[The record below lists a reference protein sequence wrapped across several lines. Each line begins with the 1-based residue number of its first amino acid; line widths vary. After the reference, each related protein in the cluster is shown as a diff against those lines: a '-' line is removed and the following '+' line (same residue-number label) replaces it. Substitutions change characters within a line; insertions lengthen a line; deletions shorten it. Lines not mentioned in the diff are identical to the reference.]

1 MQTTEAIGDARRAV
15 EICNACRFCDGYCV
29 VFQVMELR
37 RAFSSADLS
46 YMANLCHNCRSCY
59 YACQYAPPHEFAINL
74 PKSFSQIRVET
85 FEEYAWPRPLAS
97 LFRHNGI
104 VVSLIVATS
113 IALALILT
121 LALRLSNERFNSHFG
136 PGAFYEIVP
145 WKIMMSVASATLGL
159 SLVSLT
165 VSVFSF

>member
-1 MQTTEAIGDARRAV
+1 MRTTEAIGAARRAI

-37 RAFSSADLS
+37 RAFSNADLS
-46 YMANLCHNCRSCY
+46 YMANLCHNCRNCY
-59 YACQYAPPHEFAINL
+59 YACQYAPPHEFSINL

-97 LFRHNGI
+97 LFRRNGV

-113 IALALILT
+113 KGDAVGQRGFILFCE
-121 LALRLSNERFNSHFG
+121 LPRAAKHARQLRG
-136 PGAFYEIVP
+136 PAACF
-145 WKIMMSVASATLGL
+145 ARA
-159 SLVSLT
+159 
-165 VSVFSF
+165 